1 MSTYDLYILLV
12 LAIIFA
18 PKKIWIGILEGFKKI
33 ILSII
38 PHFQKL
44 IIWLIK
50 RAWVMIKYIV
60 LLFVKLLLE
69 IIKFLGQMAEFASE
83 KISQ

>member
-1 MSTYDLYILLV
+1 MLLV

-18 PKKIWIGILEGFKKI
+18 PKKIWTGILEGFKKI
-33 ILSII
+33 ILPII

-50 RAWVMIKYIV
+50 RAWVMIKHVV

-83 KISQ
+83 RIP

>member
-1 MSTYDLYILLV
+1 V

-18 PKKIWIGILEGFKKI
+18 PKKIWIGTLKGFEKI
-33 ILSII
+33 ILLII

-44 IIWLIK
+44 IIWLLK
-50 RAWVMIKYIV
+50 RVWVMIKHIV

-83 KISQ
+83 KIS

>member
-1 MSTYDLYILLV
+1 MSTYDVYILLV

-18 PKKIWIGILEGFKKI
+18 PKKIWIGILEGFKKM
-33 ILSII
+33 ILPII
-38 PHFQKL
+38 PYFQKL
-44 IIWLIK
+44 IIWLVK
-50 RAWVMIKYIV
+50 RAWVMIKHII

-83 KISQ
+83 KIS